1 MKLSKEE
8 KDKWEAE
15 VSARQKD
22 FVNGALGATVL
33 NAIRDVAGHN
43 LNRRG
48 FPRPGR
54 LLSLWYVDSGRL
66 DVEDN
71 VGYRRLLQRDLSPET
86 IAKRAEIA
94 DKFLVEF
101 VRCEFDEY
109 FRFLDGTQKVVI
121 ATLLMRA
128 MFRRL
133 SLAQKKYVV
142 RELLAGF
149 APKRSEYGDAYQTM
163 SRAAFSERLW
173 DEAIQAIGESVDDEF
188 FMKYFITRYVKI
200 KLTKGNVY
208 DQE

>member
-15 VSARQKD
+15 VSARQKN
-22 FVNGALGATVL
+22 FVNGSLGATVL

-54 LLSLWYVDSGRL
+54 LLRLWYVDSGRL
-66 DVEDN
+66 DVDDN
-71 VGYRRLLQRDLSPET
+71 VGYRRLLQQDLSLET
-86 IAKRAEIA
+86 IAKRADIA
-94 DKFLVEF
+94 DRFLGEF
-101 VRCEFDEY
+101 VDYEFDEN
-109 FRFLDGTQKVVI
+109 FRFLNGAQKVVT
-121 ATLLMRA
+121 ATRLMRA
-128 MFRRL
+128 MFRRM
-133 SLAQKKYVV
+133 SVAQKKYVV

-149 APKRSEYGDAYQTM
+149 APKRSEYGDAYETM
-163 SRAAFSERLW
+163 SRSAFSERLW
-173 DEAIQAIGESVDDEF
+173 DEAIQAIGEAVDDEF
-188 FMKYFITRYVKI
+188 FMKYFVTRYVKI

>member
-8 KDKWEAE
+8 KAKWEAE

-22 FVNGALGATVL
+22 FVNGSLGATVL
-33 NAIRDVAGHN
+33 NAIRDVAGYN

-48 FPRPGR
+48 FPRTGR
-54 LLSLWYVDSGRL
+54 LLRLWYVDSGRL
-66 DVEDN
+66 DVNDN
-71 VGYRRLLQRDLSPET
+71 IKYQRLLQQDLSPET
-86 IAKRAEIA
+86 IAKRTEIA
-94 DKFLVEF
+94 YQFLGELVEY
-101 VRCEFDEY
+101 EFDEY
-109 FRFLDGTQKVVI
+109 FRFLNGGQKIVI

-128 MFRRL
+128 MFRRM
-133 SLAQKKYVV
+133 SVAQKRDVV

-149 APKRSEYGDAYQTM
+149 APRRSEYGDAYQTL
-163 SRAAFSERLW
+163 SRKPFSERLW

-208 DQE
+208 GQE